1 MPELEIQPFTE
12 EHIPDAAGLLEVRH
26 NRHRDAEPGLP
37 ANVDYRAE
45 IEALWGLDERSG
57 AAAIRGGQ
65 LVGYLLGS
73 HRDAESWG
81 SNIWVEY
88 AGHAV
93 REPELVRDLYAAAAE
108 EWAVRGRDAHY
119 ALVPSTDTELVDAW
133 FRLSFGAQHAAAIQE
148 TPKALD
154 DPPPNVIV
162 RRAVAEDVDAATA
175 LDLELPLHQ
184 DRSPVF
190 SRVSA
195 PTAITDE
202 DREEFLSDIDDEE
215 VALFVA
221 EIDGK
226 LVGELLMVPVERSSM
241 HVGLARPERAAFLT
255 FAATLPE
262 ARGSGA
268 GLALTHAGLTWAREQ
283 EYPVTVVDWRET
295 NLLASRFWPA
305 RGFRRTFLRLY
316 RSIP

>member
-1 MPELEIQPFTE
+1 MPELEIQPFAE
-12 EHIPDAAGLLEVRH
+12 EHLDGAAELLEERH
-26 NRHRDAEPGLP
+26 ARHREAEPGLP
-37 ANVDYRAE
+37 ENVDYRAE
-45 IEALWGLDERSG
+45 IEALWGMDERSG
-57 AAAIRGGQ
+57 ATAIRNGE

-73 HRDAESWG
+73 HRVVESWG

-108 EWAVRGRDAHY
+108 GWVAQSRNAHY
-119 ALVPSTDTELVDAW
+119 ALVPATDPELVEAW
-133 FRLSFGAQHAAAIQE
+133 FRLSFGAQHAAGIQE
-148 TPKALD
+148 TPEVAD
-154 DPPPNVIV
+154 NSPPNVIA
-162 RRAVAEDVDAATA
+162 RRATVEDVEAGTA
-175 LDLELPLHQ
+175 LDLELPRHQ
-184 DRSPVF
+184 ERSPVF
-190 SRVSA
+190 SMAA

-202 DREEFLSDIDDEE
+202 DREQFLSEVDDPEIG
-215 VALFVA
+215 LFLA

-226 LVGELLMVPVERSSM
+226 PVGELLMVPVQRSSM

-268 GLALTHAGLTWAREQ
+268 GLALTNAGLAWAREHD
-283 EYPVTVVDWRET
+283 YPVTVVDWRET
-295 NLLASRFWPA
+295 NLLASRFWPR

-316 RSIP
+316 RSIS

>member
-1 MPELEIQPFTE
+1 MPELEIQPFAE
-12 EHIPDAAGLLEVRH
+12 EHLDGAAGLLEERH
-26 NRHRDAEPGLP
+26 ARHREAEPGLP
-37 ANVDYRAE
+37 GNIDYRAE
-45 IEALWGLDERSG
+45 IEALWGMDERSG
-57 AAAIRGGQ
+57 ATAIRNGE
-65 LVGYLLGS
+65 LVGYLLGA
-73 HRDAESWG
+73 HRDVESWG

-108 EWAVRGRDAHY
+108 GWVAQGRNAHY
-119 ALVPSTDTELVDAW
+119 ALVPATDPELVDAW
-133 FRLSFGAQHAAAIQE
+133 FRLSFGAQHAAGIQE
-148 TPKALD
+148 TPAVAD
-154 DPPPNVIV
+154 NSPSDVIA
-162 RRAVAEDVDAATA
+162 RRATAEDVEAGTA
-175 LDLELPLHQ
+175 LDLELPRHQ
-184 DRSPVF
+184 ERSPVF
-190 SRVSA
+190 SMAA

-202 DREEFLSDIDDEE
+202 DREQFLSEVDDPE
-215 VALFVA
+215 VGLFLA

-226 LVGELLMVPVERSSM
+226 PVGELLMVPVERSSM

-268 GLALTHAGLTWAREQ
+268 GLALTNAGLAWAREHD
-283 EYPVTVVDWRET
+283 YPVTVVDWRET
-295 NLLASRFWPA
+295 NLLASRFWPR

>member
-1 MPELEIQPFTE
+1 MPELQIQTFSE
-12 EHIPDAAGLLEVRH
+12 EHLDGAAALLEERH
-26 NRHRDAEPGLP
+26 ARHRAVEPGLP
-37 ANVDYRAE
+37 ANIDYRSE
-45 IEALWGLDERSG
+45 IEVLWDMDERSG
-57 AAAIRGGQ
+57 AAAIRDGV

-73 HRDAESWG
+73 HRGDETWG
-81 SNIWVEY
+81 SNIWIEY

-93 REPELVRDLYAAAAE
+93 SEAELVRDLYAVAAE
-108 EWAVRGRDAHY
+108 EWVARGRDRHY
-119 ALVPSTDTELVDAW
+119 VLVPATDPELVDAW
-133 FRLSFGAQHAAAIQE
+133 FRLSFGAQHAAAIQGTPTE
-148 TPKALD
+148 TGS
-154 DPPPNVIV
+154 PPANVVV
-162 RRAVAEDVDAATA
+162 RRAAPDDIDSATA
-175 LDLELPLHQ
+175 LDLELPRHQ
-184 DRSPVF
+184 ERSPVF
-190 SRVSA
+190 SPLA
-195 PTAITDE
+195 TTTITQE
-202 DREEFLSDIDDEE
+202 DREEFLSDLEDPE

-221 EIDGK
+221 ELGGK

-268 GLALTHAGLTWAREQ
+268 GLALTNAGLAWAREQ
-283 EYPVTVVDWRET
+283 GYPVTVVDWRET